1 MKKRFFLLVAAF
13 FAMMFVPSFQSSA
26 NAQSDKA
33 LADKFVNNLRTE
45 FMNDKTGSV
54 NVVGTNIEL
63 KIVAGADKDEP
74 TAEFMC
80 DLIKATKKYIKD
92 NPSFVADNNET
103 MKYVKALSA
112 VGYNFKLQFIDK
124 NTNQVH
130 GVVAISPEE
139 IAVFDVVMD
148 DEMDDEMAMVLFSY
162 MPFEKFVKHFNSII
176 KETGMTFEAAGDY
189 VYFVVTAPNADEFQ
203 MVNEVYKTDPA
214 GFTES
219 FVNSFMAGA
228 GQFAEMIYKF
238 NRKVGVKITCPGYS
252 PIVINVD

>member
-1 MKKRFFLLVAAF
+1 MKKRFFFLVAAF

-33 LADKFVNNLRTE
+33 LADEFINNLRTE
-45 FMNDKTGSV
+45 LMNDKTGSV
-54 NVVGTNIEL
+54 NVVGTDIEL

-80 DLIKATKKYIKD
+80 DVIKATQKYIKD
-92 NPSFVADNNET
+92 NPSFVAGNNET

-112 VGYNFKLQFIDK
+112 VGYNFKLQIIDK

-130 GVVAISPEE
+130 GVALSPEE
-139 IAVFDVVMD
+139 IPVFDVV
-148 DEMDDEMAMVLFSY
+148 DEMEDEMLMAIFSY
-162 MPFEKFVKHFNSII
+162 MPFEKFVKHLNSML
-176 KETGMTFEAAGDY
+176 EEAGMLLEDTGDY
-189 VYFVVTAPNADEFQ
+189 VYFVVTAPDAAEFQ
-203 MVNEVYKTDPA
+203 GINEFYMSDKA
-214 GFTES
+214 GFTEA

-238 NRKVGVKITCPGYS
+238 NRKVGVKIVYPGYS
-252 PIVINVD
+252 PIVINVE

>member
-13 FAMMFVPSFQSSA
+13 FAMMFVPSLQSSA

-33 LADKFVNNLRTE
+33 LADEFVNNLRTE
-45 FMNDKTGSV
+45 LMNDKTGSV
-54 NVVGTNIEL
+54 NVVGTDIEL
-63 KIVAGADKDEP
+63 KIVTGADKDEP

-92 NPSFVADNNET
+92 NPSLVAGNNET

-112 VGYNFKLQFIDK
+112 VGYNFKLQIIDK

-130 GVVAISPEE
+130 AVALSPEE
-139 IAVFDVVMD
+139 IPVFDVVG
-148 DEMDDEMAMVLFSY
+148 EMDDEMVMAIFSY
-162 MPFEKFVKHFNSII
+162 MPFEKFVKHLNSMI
-176 KETGMTFEAAGDY
+176 KETGMTFEVAGDY

-203 MVNEVYKTDPA
+203 MVNEAYKTDPA
-214 GFTES
+214 GFTDA

-238 NRKVGVKITCPGYS
+238 NRKVGVKIVYPGYS
-252 PIVINVD
+252 SIVINVE